1 MKVLQKCYNKDE
13 IIKRKLRERWL
24 YRMKYSVKNIAEF
37 VIWYCSSKLFPISNL
52 KLQNIHYLVWRD
64 YYNETL
70 QELYPEN
77 IYAWKIGPVVPEVYY
92 DYCQYGGNPIDIS
105 YKRKIELK
113 ITNKD
118 EKILEK

>member
-37 VIWYCSSKLFPISNL
+37 I
-52 KLQNIHYLVWRD
+52 
-64 YYNETL
+64 
-70 QELYPEN
+70 
-77 IYAWKIGPVVPEVYY
+77 
-92 DYCQYGGNPIDIS
+92 
-105 YKRKIELK
+105 

-118 EKILEK
+118 EKILEKIIDKYIDLPIVNLVKMTQKEGRPWDSIYNKGTDNRYPIPFELIKGLECQDKKDMILSS